1 MNGKAKLWI
10 LTGIIAMVSLLLVLK
25 HIDDKLPYRQEARA
39 WQKHREVLLVKWD
52 MNVKA
57 GMATFNPSDLGCA
70 TFNDFY
76 ALSRAEQHRIL
87 SDQLCCAALRHK
99 VLPITWEC
107 Y

>member
-1 MNGKAKLWI
+1 MNEKVKLRI
-10 LTGIIAMVSLLLVLK
+10 LTVIIAMVALLLVLK
-25 HIDDKLPYRQEARA
+25 HIDDRSAYRQEARA
-39 WQKHREVLLVKWD
+39 WQKHREVLFVKWE

-70 TFNDFY
+70 TFSDFY